1 MATKEEI
8 KASAYYCF
16 AHYGYEG
23 TTMQDIAKA
32 VGLKKQ
38 SLYAHF
44 ESKEELYL
52 TVMKEQNR
60 QITLELHMAYEHLK
74 EMPTQELLK
83 GLFSRCTEIF
93 SDRKRLLLWKRA
105 AIRLG
110 SDDTALLN
118 VDAWPVESSLK
129 DELYKMLG
137 ESHPLLAD
145 SEVFHSFFVS
155 YLLMIQGYLEWM
167 LVKGHNSAVWQA
179 VWTSFWKGARGLF
192 APDQQAYLN

>member
-60 QITLELHMAYEHLK
+60 QITMEIHMAYECLK
-74 EMPTQELLK
+74 GRPIQELLK
-83 GLFSRCTEIF
+83 GLFLRCIEIF

-105 AIRLG
+105 AIHLG
-110 SDDTALLN
+110 SDDAALLT
-118 VDAWPVESSLK
+118 VDAWPVECSIK
-129 DELYKMLG
+129 DELQKTLG
-137 ESHPLLAD
+137 ESHPPLAD

-155 YLLMIQGYLEWM
+155 YVLMIQGYLEWM
-167 LVKGHNSAVWQA
+167 LVKGHNSGVWQA
-179 VWTSFWKGARGLF
+179 VWSSFWKGAYSF
-192 APDQQAYLN
+192 FTPEQPTYLN